1 MAVRKLVLDDFF
13 DEEQYILIGIH
24 CTLEDYRLAYLLNK
38 YLEINL
44 LRKPED
50 LDFDKRKSAYSIF
63 EWEDSKHLKTWSLVS
78 NICKREE
85 LNKTTYTSLFETQE
99 PIIKTYNLIPEY
111 KQVNFFLKIE
121 NEYNDSKEKYIVKQI
136 LSIPQIVTAYSIDT
150 SQLKSKA
157 NLIFS

>member
-13 DEEQYILIGIH
+13 DEEQYTLIGIH

-50 LDFDKRKSAYSIF
+50 LDFNKGKSAYSIF
-63 EWEDSKHLKTWSLVS
+63 EWEDTKHLKTWSLVS

-85 LNKTTYTSLFETQE
+85 LKQTAYTSLFETHE

-121 NEYNDSKEKYIVKQI
+121 NEYNDSKEKYIVNQI
-136 LSIPQIVTAYSIDT
+136 LRIPQIVTAYSIDA

>member
-13 DEEQYILIGIH
+13 DEEQYTLIGIH

-50 LDFDKRKSAYSIF
+50 LDFDKGKSVYSIF

-85 LNKTTYTSLFETQE
+85 QNKTTYASLFETQE